1 MSKDVNSFQNYFNNE
16 SSQVYASTKKIFRSG
31 HIQLNI
37 RDANNA
43 RARKSII
50 VISFRPRSLQRTSL
64 ERAFLALSPSSVC
77 MDILDGEH
85 RRLCKQYKVYYA

>member
-64 ERAFLALSPSSVC
+64 ERAFLAYLLLLYVVVHYLLFNLVRTIPF
-77 MDILDGEH
+77 LF
-85 RRLCKQYKVYYA
+85 